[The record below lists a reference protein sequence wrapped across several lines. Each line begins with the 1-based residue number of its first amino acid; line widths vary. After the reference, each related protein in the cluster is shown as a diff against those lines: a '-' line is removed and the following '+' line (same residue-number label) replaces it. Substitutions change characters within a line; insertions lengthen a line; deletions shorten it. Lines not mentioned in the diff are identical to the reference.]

1 MEEIGGGKG
10 KGKGKS
16 ARKSGGRGGGRMEMA
31 SMSRRL
37 PEGGGESLLVAENT
51 EGSIFRGKNEKTL
64 SPLGERMD
72 RGDRRGGGGQLS
84 STRSFL
90 LFMKIVLSLLLSRGC
105 KA

>member
-16 ARKSGGRGGGRMEMA
+16 ARKSGGREGGRDGNGIDVSA
-31 SMSRRL
+31 VTRR
-37 PEGGGESLLVAENT
+37 GGESLLVAENT

>member
-1 MEEIGGGKG
+1 MEVRAKVKVSPRGK
-10 KGKGKS
+10 
-16 ARKSGGRGGGRMEMA
+16 AGGREGGRDGNGIDVSA
-31 SMSRRL
+31 VTRR
-37 PEGGGESLLVAENT
+37 GGESLLVAENT

>member
-1 MEEIGGGKG
+1 MEVRAKVKVSPRGKAG
-10 KGKGKS
+10 
-16 ARKSGGRGGGRMEMA
+16 GGRGGGMEMA

-37 PEGGGESLLVAENT
+37 PEGGGGESLLVAENT

>member
-1 MEEIGGGKG
+1 MEEISGGKG

-16 ARKSGGRGGGRMEMA
+16 ARKRGGEGGRDGNGIDVSA
-31 SMSRRL
+31 VTRR
-37 PEGGGESLLVAENT
+37 GGESLLVAENT